1 MKAEKIDRGPVALNS
16 QGQSGVGSPLFH
28 AAWLFA
34 IGIGI
39 THYIWLRP
47 AWLLL
52 SLIPVAILCGF
63 AAIRAQRL
71 IWVPVGVLWSIL
83 GVWCAEMQPQ
93 PSPEP
98 ALTALSDGLMR
109 TVEGT
114 VVDAAPVRNEPVS
127 EPGEIPAEGPF
138 QRVDVHLSSIEIVTD
153 TEDVQKQAY
162 GVVRT

>member
-1 MKAEKIDRGPVALNS
+1 MKAHQIDHGPVALYS
-16 QGQSGVGSPLFH
+16 EREPRVGAPLFH

-34 IGIGI
+34 TGVAIA
-39 THYIWLRP
+39 HYIWLRP

-52 SLIPVAILCGF
+52 LLFPVSILCGL

-93 PSPEP
+93 PAPEP
-98 ALTALSDGLMR
+98 ALAALSDGLMR

-114 VVDAAPVRNEPVS
+114 VINAGPVRNESVS
-127 EPGEIPAEGPF
+127 EPGEIPAEGPL
-138 QRVDVHLSSIEIVTD
+138 QRVDVPGHQCAAVLLSSV
-153 TEDVQKQAY
+153 
-162 GVVRT
+162 